1 MKFNK
6 SDFEDYMKVFLEQN
20 SKLNLISKMMRN
32 FFGKNIFLT
41 ALQFQKYLKNFQK
54 AKVFWT
60 SEPAADFRLCRLRL
74 FIRKLRFLRST
85 A

>member
-6 SDFEDYMKVFLEQN
+6 SDFEDYIKVFLEQN
-20 SKLNLISKMMRN
+20 SKLNLISKN
-32 FFGKNIFLT
+32 DEKFLT
-41 ALQFQKYLKNFQK
+41 ALPSQKYLKNSQK
-54 AKVFWT
+54 AKPCWT

-74 FIRKLRFLRST
+74 FIRKLRFLRWT